1 MSRPAQRGSALRGAS
16 FLIVLQVASRL
27 LTFFANQLLLRFLT
41 APLLG
46 LSARLEAYYL
56 TVLFFA
62 RESLRVAIQRQPVT
76 STADPGKEKPGNDNA
91 PLAEAEGEQGQA
103 VVNLGYLA
111 VVLGVV
117 VTAALGS
124 FMQLSAGTGAGAERF
139 DDALRLYAL
148 AAILELL
155 SEPCFV
161 LMQVRLR
168 FGTRAAAESAGAL
181 LRCAATL
188 GSAVWASRAGL
199 DFGVL
204 PFAFGQLAYGATL
217 LVIYLAAGYGV
228 ASRDGFSVLPRKI
241 APAPAGK
248 TDASNP
254 PPSPYLLSYFYAP
267 TLSLASSMMAQSV
280 VKHFLTQG
288 DTFLVSVLSTPH
300 AQGIYALVN
309 NYGGLLARLLFQ
321 PIEESSRSY
330 FSRLLAAPEP
340 AQASNKPKAD
350 GPTTHGSS
358 SAPASGKASADL
370 HRLLKLYVLGS
381 AAVVTF
387 GPLAAR
393 HLLTLVAG
401 PSWSA
406 SASPALAAYCYY
418 IPLLAINGVSEAFVA
433 SVATEA
439 QVHVQSLFMAGFSVI
454 FGLSAFVALRVLDMD
469 PAVGL
474 VCANA
479 ANMVCRIVWCAFFVK
494 SYFRQRAVGFDLFSL
509 APSALSVGLCAAA
522 PYLVTKALQ
531 LSEDIVR
538 GSAFM
543 SLIAIGAVAVPFV
556 ALLYDSLPSP
566 IPCSLFQRPRLAT
579 VMGPAKAPKMK

>member
-62 RESLRVAIQRQPVT
+62 RESLR
-76 STADPGKEKPGNDNA
+76 
-91 PLAEAEGEQGQA
+91 GEQGQA

-124 FMQLSAGTGAGAERF
+124 FMQMSAGAGAGAERF

-228 ASRDGFSVLPRKI
+228 ASRDGFSILPRKI
-241 APAPAGK
+241 APAAAPKANADNLQHDGAERRK
-248 TDASNP
+248 TLP
-254 PPSPYLLSYFYAP
+254 HPGRHLSRLRP
-267 TLSLASSMMAQSV
+267 L
-280 VKHFLTQG
+280 H
-288 DTFLVSVLSTPH
+288 PH

-340 AQASNKPKAD
+340 AQASDKPQAD
-350 GPTTHGSS
+350 GRPASAPTTHGSS
-358 SAPASGKASADL
+358 SATASGKASADL

-494 SYFRQRAVGFDLFSL
+494 SYFRQRAVSFDLFSL
-509 APSALSVGLCAAA
+509 APSGLSVGLCAAA

-531 LSEDIVR
+531 LSEHIVR
-538 GSAFM
+538 GGAFM

-556 ALLYDSLPSP
+556 ALLYGSFPSL
-566 IPCSLFQRPRLAT
+566 IPCSLFQRPTLAT
-579 VMGPAKAPKMK
+579 VTGPAKAPKM